1 LAADVKLILSRKA
14 FDSGAGKV
22 ANPIL
27 DDGSIIPMPIPDKQS
42 PIRYDE
48 IHVAGENL
56 GTVASELTRGRTRPD
71 HFAHLDPDLTESAY
85 PRQPGWRPLFGQVD
99 AAQSVLAREGVGPG
113 DLFLFFGWFRRV
125 TRSAGRLQYVQG
137 APDLHVIWGW
147 MQIDD
152 LIPVGNGSHQD
163 WMRYHPHLTSST
175 RGRNNTLYVAREK
188 LTLDGVA
195 LDLPGAGV
203 FSHYDDRL
211 RLTKPGASRS
221 TWTLPGWFALDGLRP
236 PLGYHSDPARWTV
249 DGDRVELRSAARG
262 QEFVLDTA
270 SYPEAIPW
278 AGDLLQVAVDSAKRR
293 AALAWL
299 ARDTIENDHTMPKGV
314 PTLKRCSGAE
324 SQ

>member
-1 LAADVKLILSRKA
+1 MKLILSRKA

-27 DDGSIIPMPIPDKQS
+27 GDGSMIPLPIPDKQS

-48 IHVAGENL
+48 IHVAGQNL

-71 HFAHLDPDLTESAY
+71 HFAHLDPDLVECAY
-85 PRQPGWRPLFGQVD
+85 PRLPGWRPLFGQVD

-113 DLFLFFGWFRRV
+113 DVFLFFGWFRRV
-125 TRSAGRLQYVQG
+125 TRIAGRLQFVQG

-147 MQIDD
+147 MQIDEV
-152 LIPVGNGSHQD
+152 IPVNGAHPE
-163 WMRYHPHLTSST
+163 WMTYHPHMVEGS
-175 RGRNNTLYVAREK
+175 RGANNTLYVAREN

-195 LDLPGAGV
+195 LDLPGAGT

-221 TWTLPGWFALDGLRP
+221 TWALPKWFAPDGSRP
-236 PLGYHSDPARWTV
+236 PLGYHADTARWTV
-249 DGDRVELRSAARG
+249 NSDGVELRSAARG

-270 SYPEAIPW
+270 SYPEAVPW
-278 AGDLLQVAVDSAKRR
+278 VGDLLNAAGRSQPDRR
-293 AALAWL
+293 TALAEL
-299 ARDTIENDHTMPKGV
+299 AKDSIKHYDSLPNGV
-314 PTLKRCSGAE
+314 PSLKRSSDVDG
-324 SQ
+324 